1 MGIKHLRI
9 GVFAFGFAPALRYV
23 LIDFCDTL
31 LIMFVPTGFRGIG
44 KWLLKILAEF
54 YKEDEDEAEGE
65 DEEQPGGSQ
74 RGPFTT

>member
-1 MGIKHLRI
+1 
-9 GVFAFGFAPALRYV
+9 
-23 LIDFCDTL
+23 
-31 LIMFVPTGFRGIG
+31 MFVPTGFRGIG